1 MTLTDGTALEGEM
14 LVGTSLVDGVLLK
27 VGSKEGSNEFEGLA
41 VVVGF
46 RLLVG
51 TNVGSLLN
59 EGAGVWLGKS
69 LGAGLGVGKSVG
81 GVDGRGLDDWPE
93 LGESVSVGSKV
104 RLG

>member
-1 MTLTDGTALEGEM
+1 MTLIDGTALEGEM
-14 LVGTSLVDGVLLK
+14 LVGTSLVVGVLLK
-27 VGSKEGSNEFEGLA
+27 VGSNEGSNEFEGLA

-81 GVDGRGLDDWPE
+81 GVDGRGLDVWPE

-104 RLG
+104 TLG